1 MVVLS
6 PVLFFSNKSG
16 TESVCKMLDSDC
28 LGDVS
33 KILGIRMRIMPRAIA
48 QTTGMRAR
56 LMRVQLV
63 GGARGTCYVR
73 CIDIAIAS

>member
-48 QTTGMRAR
+48 QTMRAR
-56 LMRVQLV
+56 LMRVKLRRAWPSVYFRCLV
-63 GGARGTCYVR
+63 WCLY
-73 CIDIAIAS
+73 